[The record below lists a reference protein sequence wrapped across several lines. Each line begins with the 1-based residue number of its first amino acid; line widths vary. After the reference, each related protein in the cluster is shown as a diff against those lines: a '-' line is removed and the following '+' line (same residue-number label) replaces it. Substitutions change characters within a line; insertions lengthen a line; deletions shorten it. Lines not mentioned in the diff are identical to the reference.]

1 VIRGVSLLRNYYHE
15 RKKQGSNTHVQ
26 KLDMQR
32 KRKGS
37 RLDVS
42 DFGQW
47 VLYLQEQ
54 LESNDRE
61 LAETAGLSP
70 SLITKY
76 VGGQATPTISS
87 AYRLLAACKVLAEK
101 KELLWLVE
109 WERGLLN
116 SCQVGSHEQQ
126 QDSMNLLRL
135 LKKQCKPK

>member
-1 VIRGVSLLRNYYHE
+1 
-15 RKKQGSNTHVQ
+15 
-26 KLDMQR
+26 MQR

-37 RLDVS
+37 RLENVS

-87 AYRLLAACKVLAEK
+87 AYRLLAACKLLAEK
-101 KELLWLVE
+101 K
-109 WERGLLN
+109 GA
-116 SCQVGSHEQQ
+116 SYG
-126 QDSMNLLRL
+126 
-135 LKKQCKPK
+135 